1 MLGANSLWRDLHY
14 EKTSSSAVFTVG
26 GSFPRFVRKRT
37 GRDLNDNHNPADNG
51 HTTDRGAVDYDYA
64 LLIPPPARKKRAREQ
79 RALLRFLG
87 FLVFSLG
94 GLGFFFSLADHR
106 GDGLKLFAAAQIH

>member
-14 EKTSSSAVFTVG
+14 EKTSSSAIFTVG

-51 HTTDRGAVDYDYA
+51 HATDGGAVDDDYA
-64 LLIPPPARKKRAREQ
+64 LLIPLQRGKRAREQ
-79 RALLRFLG
+79 RALLRFLR

-94 GLGFFFSLADHR
+94 GLGFFFSLTDHR
-106 GDGLKLFAAAQIH
+106 GDGLKLFATAQIH